1 MLSNLSQKI
10 EPILPQEFIYDVGI
24 IQGFSSP
31 SSLFFAL
38 LCNLTT
44 QKRDLLTPVQ
54 AVHKP
59 TATTPLTTFI
69 FNTVI

>member
-24 IQGFSSP
+24 IQGF